1 MPRILIR
8 GFLSSMVNYIE
19 VKIKVNSAAEREL
32 LIATLSEEG
41 FEGFEESEDVLLAFI
56 TETDFNSNRLEAMMQ
71 ERHTEYTVATIQQQN
86 WNQLWE
92 SNFEPVQVGEFCR
105 IRARFHLPVQGFI
118 HDIVITP
125 KMSFG
130 TGHHATTYLMIEAM
144 QHIELTGKTVLDFG
158 TGTGVLAILAEKMGA
173 RSVDAI
179 DVDDWSIDNAREN
192 IDINLAETI
201 SLHQA
206 DAIQLPG
213 QYDVVL
219 ANINKNVILEN
230 LQSIRDHLAA
240 EGIVLLSGLLESDRH
255 EMAEAAAAI
264 NFTLTGSQERNG
276 WIILRLA
283 VQQH

>member
-1 MPRILIR
+1 ML
-8 GFLSSMVNYIE
+8 NYIE
-19 VKIKVNSAAEREL
+19 VKIKVTSAAEREL
-32 LIATLSEEG
+32 LIAILSEEG
-41 FEGFEESEDVLLAFI
+41 FEGFEESEEVLLAFI
-56 TETDFNSNRLEAMMQ
+56 TETDFNSDRLEAMMQ
-71 ERHTEYTVATIQQQN
+71 ERQTGYTVARIQQQN

-92 SNFEPVQVGEFCR
+92 SNFEPVQVGDCQ
-105 IRARFHLPVQGFI
+105 IRARFHPLAQGVI

-144 QHIELTGKTVLDFG
+144 QRIEMTGKTVLDFG

-179 DVDDWSIDNAREN
+179 DVDDWSIANAREN
-192 IDINLAETI
+192 IDINQAEKI
-201 SLHQA
+201 SLYQA
-206 DAIQLPG
+206 DTIQLPR
-213 QYDVVL
+213 QYDVIL
-219 ANINKNVILEN
+219 ANINKNVLLEN

-240 EGIVLLSGLLESDRH
+240 GGIVLLSGLLESDRH